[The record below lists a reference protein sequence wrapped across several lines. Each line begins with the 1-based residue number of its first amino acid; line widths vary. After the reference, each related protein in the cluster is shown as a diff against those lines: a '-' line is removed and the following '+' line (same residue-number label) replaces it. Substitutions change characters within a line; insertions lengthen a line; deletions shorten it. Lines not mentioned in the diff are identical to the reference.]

1 MMMEFDGY
9 ATGKTTS
16 PTSKFLKRDTNTIN
30 TESLVVNKSIYSM
43 MKSGFLIIAVVT
55 LMAVASNVAAQK
67 EQTLD
72 RETIEWILQNID
84 AECKDEM
91 QNAMANQGDLSDK
104 CKFTIQKMM
113 MDKASGS
120 ANTQTNAEPV
130 SLVADPITHV
140 FLFLGVLFAGLG
152 FYSYYAYDAK
162 HKAGLLKKKDTS
174 KKGKKWQKRNKVPVS
189 IGD

>member
-1 MMMEFDGY
+1 
-9 ATGKTTS
+9 
-16 PTSKFLKRDTNTIN
+16 
-30 TESLVVNKSIYSM
+30 M

-72 RETIEWILQNID
+72 RETIRWILQNID

-130 SLVADPITHV
+130 SLVADPITHI
-140 FLFLGVLFAGLG
+140 FFLGVLFAGLG

-162 HKAGLLKKKDTS
+162 HKAGLFEKEGYIE
-174 KKGKKWQKRNKVPVS
+174 KGQKMAKEKQVPVS

>member
-1 MMMEFDGY
+1 
-9 ATGKTTS
+9 
-16 PTSKFLKRDTNTIN
+16 
-30 TESLVVNKSIYSM
+30 

-113 MDKASGS
+113 MDKQSGNT
-120 ANTQTNAEPV
+120 NTQANAEPV
-130 SLVADPITHV
+130 SLVADPITHMSFCFWGSFLLGWDFTRITHTTPNKKLV
-140 FLFLGVLFAGLG
+140 F
-152 FYSYYAYDAK
+152 
-162 HKAGLLKKKDTS
+162 
-174 KKGKKWQKRNKVPVS
+174 
-189 IGD
+189 

>member
-1 MMMEFDGY
+1 
-9 ATGKTTS
+9 
-16 PTSKFLKRDTNTIN
+16 
-30 TESLVVNKSIYSM
+30 M

-140 FLFLGVLFAGLG
+140 FCFWGPFAGLG
-152 FYSYYAYDAK
+152 FSRIT
-162 HKAGLLKKKDTS
+162 HTTPNIRL
-174 KKGKKWQKRNKVPVS
+174 VF
-189 IGD
+189 

>member
-1 MMMEFDGY
+1 M
-9 ATGKTTS
+9 KVVS
-16 PTSKFLKRDTNTIN
+16 FL
-30 TESLVVNKSIYSM
+30 LV
-43 MKSGFLIIAVVT
+43 LIALLFVAQNVV
-55 LMAVASNVAAQK
+55 AQK

-84 AECKDEM
+84 AECKEEM

-113 MDKASGS
+113 MDKQSGTS
-120 ANTQTNAEPV
+120 STQANAEPINIV
-130 SLVADPITHV
+130 SDPITHV
-140 FLFLGVLFAGLG
+140 FIFLGILFAGLG

-162 HKAGLLKKKDTS
+162 QKAGLFKKKDIS

>member
-1 MMMEFDGY
+1 
-9 ATGKTTS
+9 
-16 PTSKFLKRDTNTIN
+16 
-30 TESLVVNKSIYSM
+30 M

-113 MDKASGS
+113 MEKQSGNT
-120 ANTQTNAEPV
+120 NTQSNAEPV

-162 HKAGLLKKKDTS
+162 QKAGLFEKEGYIE
-174 KKGKKWQKRNKVPVS
+174 KGQKMAKEKQSSSFNRGLDCSWWKPHEIAAPLFYVHNAV
-189 IGD
+189 